1 MSFWGRPG
9 HAPVTTNPKSQGLKT
24 TKIYFLIMLCV
35 LAGWQRDFVHSSY
48 SDIQAAWEPVRLEA
62 EKGEPWKISH

>member
-1 MSFWGRPG
+1 
-9 HAPVTTNPKSQGLKT
+9 
-24 TKIYFLIMLCV
+24 MLCV
-35 LAGWQRDFVHSSY
+35 LAGWQRDFVHSGY